1 MKNVVVSAAFLA
13 SLVLASTAYAD
24 VIDYGSVDTLIGD
37 GTSASGGFDKDSST
51 DCGTL
56 SLPRCEEAKIEGALG
71 GNYGDLK
78 QIDTTTASWV
88 AVDDGKASTNLVA
101 FDLSAFG
108 FTSNIGV
115 FAIKLGNG
123 NTAGDD
129 FFVFNNLS
137 NFGYALIDLNSL
149 TTAGKYPL
157 TTDMISHIATVPEPA
172 SLLLIGVGAL
182 TAAAARRRQRSRQ
195 GQVISLA

>member
-1 MKNVVVSAAFLA
+1 MTNVVVSAAFLA

-37 GTSASGGFDKDSST
+37 GSSASGGFDKDSST

-88 AVDDGKASTNLVA
+88 TVGTNLVA

-123 NTAGDD
+123 NTSGDD

-172 SLLLIGVGAL
+172 SLLLIGVGAV
-182 TAAAARRRQRSRQ
+182 TAAAARRRQRSRR
-195 GQVISLA
+195 GHAISA